1 MLANFVQSTY
11 IVAGLLFIFALA
23 GLSRFET
30 SKRGNAFGMLGMAL
44 AVIATIVAVWAP
56 ASWHGPDWAVRMPSF
71 IGEAG
76 IASVV
81 LLVAAMAVGA
91 VIGTIKAVR
100 VEMTGM
106 PQLIA
111 QLHSFRRPAAVL
123 IGFNVFIEI
132 DGAAGRRTA
141 DRSGLPPAEV

>member
-30 SKRGNAFGMLGMAL
+30 SKRGNAFGILGMTL

-56 ASWHGPDWAVRMPSF
+56 ESWHGPDWATRMPSF

-76 IASVV
+76 LASVV
-81 LLVAAMAVGA
+81 LLVAAMAV
-91 VIGTIKAVR
+91 T
-100 VEMTGM
+100 
-106 PQLIA
+106 QLVGHLA
-111 QLHSFRRPAAVL
+111 LLANDP
-123 IGFNVFIEI
+123 
-132 DGAAGRRTA
+132 AGRLRELEQFW
-141 DRSGLPPAEV
+141 SQSPAKDEKEDDVDPVR